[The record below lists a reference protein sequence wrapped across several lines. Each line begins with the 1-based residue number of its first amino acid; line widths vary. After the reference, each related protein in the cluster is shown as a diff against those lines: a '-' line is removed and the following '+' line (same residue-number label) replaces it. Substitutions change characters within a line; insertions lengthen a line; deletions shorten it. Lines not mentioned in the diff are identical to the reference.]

1 MWSSV
6 NFCELLWPM
15 QWWFRMALSRLSFHF
30 LAVINSNIIIFC
42 HGSKNNVNCTH
53 FDYFINFHSFVLFS
67 RDQF

>member
-1 MWSSV
+1 
-6 NFCELLWPM
+6 
-15 QWWFRMALSRLSFHF
+15 MALSRLSFHF